1 MKPFI
6 TNYHIENSI
15 QTSIVY
21 NKKDKHDTVVV
32 SRDYIVDIRY
42 HGTSTITVFEVTS
55 YSALKVLCV
64 PIVPNADYAD
74 QVFVLTY

>member
-6 TNYHIENSI
+6 TNYHIENGI

-32 SRDYIVDIRY
+32 SRHYIVDIRY
-42 HGTSTITVFEVTS
+42 HGTSTITVTS

-64 PIVPNADYAD
+64 PIVGNADYAN